1 MIKTAEPLI
10 GFKDFSFQYRS
21 QNAPT
26 LHEIN
31 LTVHRGEKILIV
43 GPSGSGKSTLGSCL
57 NGLIPFSFKGKM
69 TGSAQ
74 IKGKETRHTGLFPIS
89 QIVGT
94 VLQDT
99 DCQFVGLS
107 VAEDIAF
114 ALENSCVSLPEMK
127 ETVNRTAEMV
137 DMEAFLSQAPFELS
151 GGQKQR
157 VSLAGVMVDDVE
169 CLLFDEP
176 LANLDPQTGRLAIE
190 LIDEIQ
196 KKTGK
201 TVIIIEHRLED
212 VLHRPVDRIILMEK
226 GRIVSDS
233 PSDELLSGSLL
244 IEKGIREP
252 LYLTALKYA
261 GCPAE
266 SIRRPSSLEE
276 INLEDLAPALASW
289 MDEKSVPVPRKKGDP
304 LLEINGLSYSYDG
317 SQSVLKDISFSV
329 ARGEMLSVLG
339 KNGAGKSTLSKLI
352 MGVISPDKGG
362 LVFKG
367 ENLLDQPVNQRSLSI
382 GFVMQNPNHMISH
395 SLIREEVAFGLVLR
409 GVEEKEIDRRVDD
422 VLKLCGLYPFR
433 NWPIRAL
440 SYGQRKRVTIASIL
454 VMEPELLILDE
465 PTAGQDFRHY
475 TEIMGFLEKLNR
487 ERNITI
493 MMVTHD
499 MHLALEY
506 TDRAVVLSEGELIC
520 DSSIAHVFS
529 DRDVI
534 KRANLKETSLF
545 ELAGR
550 LEGQN
555 PEDFINRFIAHDR
568 KQREAALGRE

>member
-1 MIKTAEPLI
+1 MKTTDPLI
-10 GFKDFSFQYRS
+10 LFKDFSFQYKS

-26 LHEIN
+26 LHDIN
-31 LTVHRGEKILIV
+31 LSVNRGEKVLII

-57 NGLIPFSFKGKM
+57 NGLIPFSFKGRM
-69 TGSAQ
+69 GGSAQ
-74 IKGKETRHTGLFPIS
+74 INGKETSKTGLFPLS
-89 QIVGT
+89 QVVGT

-114 ALENSCVSLPEMK
+114 ALENSCIPQPEMREIVRK
-127 ETVNRTAEMV
+127 TSLLV
-137 DMEAFLSQAPFELS
+137 DMDRFLDQAPFELS

-157 VSLAGVMVDDVE
+157 VSLAGVMVDDVD

-176 LANLDPQTGRLAIE
+176 LANLDPHTGRLAIE
-190 LIDEIQ
+190 LIDDIQ

-212 VLHRPVDRIILMEK
+212 VLHRPVNRIILMER
-226 GRIVSDS
+226 GRIVSDTA
-233 PSDELLSGSLL
+233 PDELLASSLL
-244 IEKGIREP
+244 SQKGIREP

-261 GCPAE
+261 GCPVTGQDN
-266 SIRRPSSLEE
+266 PSSLTAMAKDRFKPALEEWTMREKVSPGTPEGEE
-276 INLEDLAPALASW
+276 ILGIRD
-289 MDEKSVPVPRKKGDP
+289 
-304 LLEINGLSYSYDG
+304 LSYSYDG
-317 SQSVLKDISFSV
+317 DKPVLNDISFSLKK
-329 ARGEMLSVLG
+329 GEMISVLG

-352 MGVISPDKGG
+352 MGVITPDRGSISFMGG
-362 LVFKG
+362 
-367 ENLLDQPVNQRSLSI
+367 NLLEKPVNERSRSI

-395 SLIREEVAFGLVLR
+395 SLIREEVGFGLDLR
-409 GVEEKEIDRRVDD
+409 GTAEEERDRRVDD

-454 VMEPELLILDE
+454 VLEPELLILDE
-465 PTAGQDFRHY
+465 PTAGQDYRHY
-475 TEIMGFLEKLNR
+475 TEIMEFLTDLNSR
-487 ERNITI
+487 TGLTI

-506 TDRAVVLSEGELIC
+506 TDRAVVLSEGEMIC
-520 DSSIAHVFS
+520 DNSIARVFS

-534 KRANLKETSLF
+534 VKANLKETSLF
-545 ELAGR
+545 TLAEQWDLG
-550 LEGQN
+550 N
-555 PEDFINRFIAHDR
+555 PEDFINRFIAHEKMIR
-568 KQREAALGRE
+568 RETRGQQ

>member
-1 MIKTAEPLI
+1 MNHSDPLI
-10 GFKDFSFQYRS
+10 LFRDFSFQYKS

-26 LHEIN
+26 LHGIN
-31 LTVHRGEKILIV
+31 LTVNRGEKVLII

-57 NGLIPFSFKGKM
+57 NGLIPFSFKGSIG
-69 TGSAQ
+69 GSAK
-74 IKGKETRHTGLFPIS
+74 IGGKETAKTGLFPLS

-114 ALENSCVSLPEMK
+114 ALENSCIPQKEMR
-127 ETVNRTAEMV
+127 EIVQRTSALV
-137 DMEAFLSQAPFELS
+137 DMDRFLGQAPFELS

-157 VSLAGVMVDDVE
+157 VSLAGVMVDDVD

-176 LANLDPQTGRLAIE
+176 LANLDPHTGRLAIE
-190 LIDEIQ
+190 LIDDIQ
-196 KKTGK
+196 KRTGK

-212 VLHRPVDRIILMEK
+212 VLHRPVDRIVLMER
-226 GRIVSDS
+226 GRIVSDTA
-233 PSDELLSGSLL
+233 PDELLASSLL
-244 IEKGIREP
+244 AEKGIREP

-261 GCPAE
+261 DCPITPE
-266 SIRRPSSLEE
+266 DRPSSLAS
-276 INLEDLAPALASW
+276 LDRDRFKPALMGW
-289 MDEKSVPVPRKKGDP
+289 MERTETLPVPPGGEGI
-304 LLEINGLSYSYDG
+304 LSLENLTYSYDG
-317 SQSVLKDISFSV
+317 KSPVLRDIGFTV
-329 ARGEMLSVLG
+329 KRGEMLSVLG

-352 MGVISPDKGG
+352 MGVISPDGG
-362 LVFKG
+362 SITFRG
-367 ENLLDQPVNQRSLSI
+367 ENLLDKPVSERSRSI

-395 SLIREEVAFGLVLR
+395 SLIREEVGFGLDLR
-409 GVEEKEIDRRVDD
+409 GTEPEERDRRVDE

-454 VMEPELLILDE
+454 VLEPELLILDE
-465 PTAGQDFRHY
+465 PTAGQDYRHY
-475 TEIMGFLEKLNR
+475 TEIMEFLSSLNGKTGL
-487 ERNITI
+487 TI

-520 DSSIAHVFS
+520 DSSIARVFT
-529 DRDVI
+529 DREVI
-534 KRANLKETSLF
+534 ERANLKETSLF
-545 ELAGR
+545 SLAEDWG
-550 LEGQN
+550 LGS
-555 PEDFINRFIAHDR
+555 PEDFINRFIAQEKKIR
-568 KQREAALGRE
+568 RENREHR

>member
-1 MIKTAEPLI
+1 MKTTDPLI
-10 GFKDFSFQYRS
+10 LFKDFSFQYKS

-26 LHEIN
+26 LHDIN
-31 LTVHRGEKILIV
+31 LSVNRGEKVLII

-57 NGLIPFSFKGKM
+57 NGLIPFSFKGRM
-69 TGSAQ
+69 GGSAQ
-74 IKGKETRHTGLFPIS
+74 INGKETSKTGLFPLS
-89 QIVGT
+89 QVVGT

-114 ALENSCVSLPEMK
+114 ALENSCIPQPEMREIVRK
-127 ETVNRTAEMV
+127 TSLLV
-137 DMEAFLSQAPFELS
+137 DMDRFLDQAPFELS

-157 VSLAGVMVDDVE
+157 VSLAGVMVDDVD

-176 LANLDPQTGRLAIE
+176 LANLDPHTGRLAIE
-190 LIDEIQ
+190 LIDDIQ

-212 VLHRPVDRIILMEK
+212 VLHRPVNRIILMER
-226 GRIVSDS
+226 GRIVSDTA
-233 PSDELLSGSLL
+233 PDELLASSLL
-244 IEKGIREP
+244 AQKGIREP

-261 GCPAE
+261 GCPVTGQDN
-266 SIRRPSSLEE
+266 PSSLTAMAKDRFKPALKEWTMREKVSPGTPEGEE
-276 INLEDLAPALASW
+276 ILGIRD
-289 MDEKSVPVPRKKGDP
+289 
-304 LLEINGLSYSYDG
+304 LSYSYDG
-317 SQSVLKDISFSV
+317 DKPVLNDISFSLKK
-329 ARGEMLSVLG
+329 GEMISVLG

-352 MGVISPDKGG
+352 MGVITPDRGSISFMGG
-362 LVFKG
+362 
-367 ENLLDQPVNQRSLSI
+367 NLLEKPVNERSRSI

-395 SLIREEVAFGLVLR
+395 SLIREEVGFGLDLR
-409 GVEEKEIDRRVDD
+409 GTAEEERDRRVDD

-454 VMEPELLILDE
+454 VLEPELLILDE
-465 PTAGQDFRHY
+465 PTAGQDYRHY
-475 TEIMGFLEKLNR
+475 TEIMEFLTDLNSR
-487 ERNITI
+487 TGLTI

-506 TDRAVVLSEGELIC
+506 TDRAVVLSEGEMIC
-520 DSSIAHVFS
+520 DNSIARVFS

-534 KRANLKETSLF
+534 VKANLKETSLF
-545 ELAGR
+545 TLAEQWDLG
-550 LEGQN
+550 N
-555 PEDFINRFIAHDR
+555 PEDFINRFIAHEKIIR
-568 KQREAALGRE
+568 RETRGQQ